1 MKPEQK
7 NEILCLYIGYFV
19 TLAFGLIPALSWYAV
34 GALALQLF
42 YAIIRYV
49 GTTETIFRSH
59 AFNYILAVGA
69 SFAVGLLFTIQAQ
82 AIGGEVLSTLVA
94 LASGSRPGPSSF
106 ASSFGYIFFMMALEG
121 IFAIF
126 WPIVLIARGLHLT
139 VQPGRRVSFGSRGAG
154 SLQTS
159 SQGASRRA
167 NTTARFETRK
177 WLASA
182 VLTAGQVV
190 KFDLD
195 DNPRPRVIGRNKDE
209 VDIVVSD
216 ATVSR
221 RHARIEIERR
231 VPLDQR
237 SGIYQRNRRERAQ
250 RWFQSRSVAGRRS
263 SSARRSDIYHFRG
276 LIGSEPCVVN
286 QFGTFGDCA
295 WACH

>member
-1 MKPEQK
+1 MKPEHK

-19 TLAFGLIPALSWYAV
+19 TLAIGLIPALSWYAV

-59 AFNYILAVGA
+59 AFNYILAVGT
-69 SFAVGLLFTIQAQ
+69 SFAVGLLITIQAQ

-94 LASGSRPGPSSF
+94 LATGSKPSPSSF
-106 ASSFGYIFFMMALEG
+106 ANSFGYIFFMMALES

-126 WPIVLIARGLHLT
+126 WPIILIARGLYLINT
-139 VQPGRRVSFGSRGAG
+139 GRPVSFGSRGAG
-154 SLQTS
+154 SLQMS
-159 SQGASRRA
+159 SQGTTGRA
-167 NTTARFETRK
+167 DTTTRLGTRK

-182 VLTAGQVV
+182 VLGGGQVV

-195 DNPRPRVIGRNKDE
+195 DNAQPRVIGRNKDE

-221 RHARIEIERR
+221 RHARIDMNNGFPWI
-231 VPLDQR
+231 
-237 SGIYQRNRRERAQ
+237 
-250 RWFQSRSVAGRRS
+250 
-263 SSARRSDIYHFRG
+263 SD
-276 LIGSEPCVVN
+276 LGSTGGTVVN
-286 QFGTFGDCA
+286 GRSIGFNPVQLQAGDRVQLGA
-295 WACH
+295 VTLTISAA

>member
-1 MKPEQK
+1 MNPEHK

-19 TLAFGLIPALSWYAV
+19 TLAIGLIPALSWYAV

-59 AFNYILAVGA
+59 AFNYILAVGI
-69 SFAVGLLFTIQAQ
+69 SFAVGLLITIQAQ
-82 AIGGEVLSTLVA
+82 AIGGEVLSALVA
-94 LASGSRPGPSSF
+94 LSTGSKPNLSSF

-126 WPIVLIARGLHLT
+126 WPIILIGRGLYMINT
-139 VQPGRRVSFGSRGAG
+139 GRPVSFGSRGAL
-154 SLQTS
+154 SSQTS
-159 SQGASRRA
+159 PQGATRRA
-167 NTTARFETRK
+167 DITTRLGTRK

-182 VLTAGQVV
+182 VLAAGQVV

-195 DNPRPRVIGRNKDE
+195 DNTRPRVIGRNKDE

-221 RHARIEIERR
+221 RHARIDMNNGSPWISDLGSTSGTIVNGRNVGFNPVQLQAGDR
-231 VPLDQR
+231 VQL
-237 SGIYQRNRRERAQ
+237 GAVTLTI
-250 RWFQSRSVAGRRS
+250 
-263 SSARRSDIYHFRG
+263 SA
-276 LIGSEPCVVN
+276 
-286 QFGTFGDCA
+286 A
-295 WACH
+295 